1 MNCHH
6 PDEQPAH
13 APAAE
18 PAPATPPA
26 LELTIEKAVFEGHA
40 LARLGRHVIFVDGAL
55 PGERIRAVITRR
67 RRRHAFARLLEI
79 LAPSPQRCAA
89 PCPVFGVC
97 GGCAFLNM
105 AYPAQLAMK
114 KGFLQDALRAW
125 PAVADKLADVL
136 GMESPEF
143 FRNKMVYSF
152 GGTAA
157 EPVLGMHRRGD
168 FHAVVTAEHCLLQS
182 LTARAIIRRVTGWAR
197 ARGLPPFDE
206 RTKQGLLRDL
216 TVREGR
222 RTGQRLVLLTATAP
236 HPDLAALPEVLGDLA
251 DTVLLGFSPA
261 AHNASRVERIE
272 TLKGPGRIEEQLN
285 GLTFEIGPTT
295 FFQTNTLQA
304 ERMFRTLAAW
314 ADELRP
320 RVALDLYAGMG
331 PIAFHLLAP
340 GRTVLAVESHPESVA
355 AARRNQERNRLPPIE
370 WLTADVE
377 QTPETIFARQ
387 PDLIVV
393 DPPRTGL
400 APKAA
405 ARIAAAAA
413 PHLIYVSCNPAT
425 LARDLPLFLRAGY
438 VVERIQPVDMFPHAY
453 HIECLVQFAL
463 ALPL

>member
-1 MNCHH
+1 M
-6 PDEQPAH
+6 
-13 APAAE
+13 
-18 PAPATPPA
+18 
-26 LELTIEKAVFEGHA
+26 
-40 LARLGRHVIFVDGAL
+40 
-55 PGERIRAVITRR
+55 
-67 RRRHAFARLLEI
+67 
-79 LAPSPQRCAA
+79 
-89 PCPVFGVC
+89 FGVC
-97 GGCAFLNM
+97 GGCSFLHL

-125 PAVADKLADVL
+125 PAAADKIADVL
-136 GMESPEF
+136 GMATPEF

-152 GGTAA
+152 GGTASA
-157 EPVLGMHRRGD
+157 PVLGMHRRGD

-182 LTARAIIRRVTGWAR
+182 PAAREIIRRVLGWVR
-197 ARGLPPFDE
+197 ARGLPPFNE

-261 AHNASRVERIE
+261 AHNASRMARTEV
-272 TLKGPGRIEEQLN
+272 LKGSGRIEEQLN

-314 ADELRP
+314 ADDIRP
-320 RVALDLYAGMG
+320 RIALDLYAGMG

-340 GRTVLAVESHPESVA
+340 GRTVLAVESHPEAVD

-377 QTPETIFARQ
+377 KTPEAIFARQ

-400 APKAA
+400 TPQAA
-405 ARIAAAAA
+405 GRIIAAAA

-425 LARDLPLFLRAGY
+425 LARDLPLFLRGGY
-438 VVERIQPVDMFPHAY
+438 AVERIQPVDMFPHAY

-463 ALPL
+463 VPRPDRPASGQDREMAEGH